1 MGKRINIQIPFIC
14 SIQTSIVLYKRVSFP
29 CNIPTCISEVAYSG
43 QLYFTLFVPVKYNS
57 LVPTSDV
64 IYMYNTFAQYSLVFT
79 ALLTSQLYR
88 RYIKTKHFTQTF
100 TNHLYYK
107 NGLVKWLVTLPIYMN
122 LTLLDLKK
130 LGDSCQKYDCVG
142 NQPH

>member
-29 CNIPTCISEVAYSG
+29 CNIPTCISGDAYSG
-43 QLYFTLFVPVKYNS
+43 QLYS